1 MLRLDRNK
9 DAAELARFNP
19 DAAFSCRVDSW
30 LCLFSIGLLIET
42 GFGFSGNT

>member
-1 MLRLDRNK
+1 MLRLDRNR

-19 DAAFSCRVDSW
+19 DAAFSCRVDTL
-30 LCLFSIGLLIET
+30 LCLFSKSLLVDT